1 MEMIKIPV
9 KGSMGAS
16 MRTDLEADG
25 GGVLVLRA
33 GGPEPVGEGPCGG
46 GGQEVA
52 HGQRLLQQVVVILG
66 V

>member
-1 MEMIKIPV
+1 M
-9 KGSMGAS
+9 STS
-16 MRTDLEADG
+16 TRTDLEADG
-25 GGVLVLRA
+25 GSVLVLGA
-33 GGPEPVGEGPCGG
+33 GGPEPVGEGPRGG